1 MNYLSTR
8 NKDLRMSASQAIA
21 KGLAPDGGLLTP
33 AVLPRLPASA
43 VETMRDM
50 SYQQRVVYIMNS
62 FLEGF
67 AASELNSYAS
77 EAYGGGKFSHE
88 DVAPVRKL
96 DENTYCLEL
105 WHGPTC
111 AFKDMALQILPH
123 LLTASLDK
131 NDEKKTVCILVATSG
146 DTGKAA
152 LEGFRNV
159 ENTKILVFYPKDG
172 VSEIQELQMVTQ
184 EGGNVGVSSVV
195 GNFDDA
201 QAGVKQ
207 LFADEGLA
215 AELAERGYFLSSAN
229 SINWGRVLP
238 QIVYYASAYCDL
250 LKAGAIAKGQQINVC
265 VPTGNFGN
273 ILAAYY
279 AKAMG
284 IPIGRLICDS
294 NQNNVLT
301 DFIHTGSYD
310 RNRTFYNTLSPSMD
324 ILISSNLERLLFAL
338 TGQDDGQVKSYMA
351 QLGRTGQYHVGEKLK
366 DKLARVFS
374 AGYCDDVQT
383 KAVIGRMWKEHRY
396 LIDPHTAVAFDVLDQ
411 YRRETGD
418 ETPTLVVS
426 TASPF
431 KFCDSVLEALGENRL
446 AQGTELID
454 QLSQVTGVPAPA
466 PLAALKDKTV
476 RFTQST
482 EKERMV
488 EQVLEMLR

>member
-1 MNYLSTR
+1 M
-8 NKDLRMSASQAIA
+8 
-21 KGLAPDGGLLTP
+21 
-33 AVLPRLPASA
+33 
-43 VETMRDM
+43 
-50 SYQQRVVYIMNS
+50 
-62 FLEGF
+62 
-67 AASELNSYAS
+67 
-77 EAYGGGKFSHE
+77 
-88 DVAPVRKL
+88 
-96 DENTYCLEL
+96 
-105 WHGPTC
+105 
-111 AFKDMALQILPH
+111 
-123 LLTASLDK
+123 
-131 NDEKKTVCILVATSG
+131 
-146 DTGKAA
+146 
-152 LEGFRNV
+152 
-159 ENTKILVFYPKDG
+159 G
-172 VSEIQELQMVTQ
+172 V
-184 EGGNVGVSSVV
+184 
-195 GNFDDA
+195 
-201 QAGVKQ
+201 
-207 LFADEGLA
+207 
-215 AELAERGYFLSSAN
+215 
-229 SINWGRVLP
+229 
-238 QIVYYASAYCDL
+238 
-250 LKAGAIAKGQQINVC
+250 
-265 VPTGNFGN
+265 
-273 ILAAYY
+273 
-279 AKAMG
+279 
-284 IPIGRLICDS
+284 PIERLICAS
-294 NQNNVLT
+294 NSNNVLT
-301 DFIHTGSYD
+301 DFLRTGIYD

-374 AGYCDDVQT
+374 AGYCDDTQT